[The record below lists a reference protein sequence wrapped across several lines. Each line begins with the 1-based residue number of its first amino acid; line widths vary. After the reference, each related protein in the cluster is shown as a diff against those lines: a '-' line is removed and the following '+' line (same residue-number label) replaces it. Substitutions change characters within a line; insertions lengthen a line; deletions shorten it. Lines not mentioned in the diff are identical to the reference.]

1 MNSEEIT
8 KFEKVLYKNF
18 DWLYII
24 FKVISGDK
32 NKYCILLMHKDGVP
46 QNDGEMD
53 SHSDVRVFNYNY
65 GYQWHNL
72 GILNEE
78 YFYWSFDHIVNPPFG
93 HMSANTNYRASQIS
107 TQLIL
112 QGKAPILSKTADK
125 LKDCLG
131 TFALGMGPLTKVDCR
146 LDKNTYIPKAIE
158 DRERGNY
165 ISHSLGS
172 SDEDK
177 LANEYIEE
185 VYKGL
190 FKNSEAII
198 PELKKAMLVKRN
210 KLERI
215 GEYRVFKKLK
225 EKE

>member
-1 MNSEEIT
+1 MNSKEIT

-53 SHSDVRVFNYNY
+53 THHDVRIFNYHF

-72 GILNEE
+72 SILNEE
-78 YFYWSFDHIVNPPFG
+78 YFYWSFNHILNPPIA
-93 HMSANTNYRASQIS
+93 SKYNTNYRASQIS
-107 TQLIL
+107 GQLIL
-112 QGKAPILSKTADK
+112 QGKAPILSRTADK
-125 LKDCLG
+125 LEHCLD

-146 LDKNTYIPKAIE
+146 LDENTYIPKAIE
-158 DRERGNY
+158 DSERGNY

-172 SDEDK
+172 LDEDK
-177 LANEYIEE
+177 LANIYIEE

-190 FKNSEAII
+190 FKNSEIII
-198 PELKKAMLVKRN
+198 PKLKKEMLVKRN

-215 GEYRVFKKLK
+215 GEYRAFKKLRK
-225 EKE
+225 GDK